1 MRYLI
6 SYDIVD
12 DPRRTRLAHLLEN
25 HGRRVQYSVFECEL
39 GEKRFLELR
48 RRIMKEIDP
57 TVDSV
62 RIYPL
67 CARCA
72 AVVEVIGTGPISL
85 EGRVAVI

>member
-25 HGRRVQYSVFECEL
+25 YGRRVQYSVFECEL
-39 GEKRFLELR
+39 PEKRFLELR
-48 RRIMKEIDP
+48 RQIVKAIEP

-62 RIYPL
+62 RVYPL
-67 CARCA
+67 CGRCA
-72 AVVEVIGTGPISL
+72 TVLEVIGTGPIHL

>member
-25 HGRRVQYSVFECEL
+25 YGRRVQYSVFECEL
-39 GEKRFLELR
+39 AEKRFLELR
-48 RRIMKEIDP
+48 RQILKAIDP

-62 RIYPL
+62 RVYPL
-67 CARCA
+67 CGRCST
-72 AVVEVIGTGPISL
+72 VLEVIGTGPIHL
-85 EGRVAVI
+85 EDRVAVV